1 MIGER
6 VVFIGPEDTSG
17 LPPFIGRKGS
27 YVGLGNLQLR
37 VISDT
42 REEHAAK
49 CDAYSMTHSMIHWD
63 GCTYAWNCPN
73 DSFKFLK
80 SLEETT

>member
-6 VVFIGPEDTSG
+6 VVFIGPESDG

-27 YVGLGNLQLR
+27 YVGLGKLHIR
-37 VISDT
+37 RIADT
-42 REEHAAK
+42 KEEHAEK
-49 CDAYSMTHSMIHWD
+49 CDAYSVTHSMIHWD

-80 SLEETT
+80 EDKKAK